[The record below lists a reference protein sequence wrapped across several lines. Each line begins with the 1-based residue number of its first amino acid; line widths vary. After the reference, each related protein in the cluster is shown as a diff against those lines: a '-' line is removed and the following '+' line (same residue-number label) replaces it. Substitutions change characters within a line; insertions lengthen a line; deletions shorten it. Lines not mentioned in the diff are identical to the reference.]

1 VDIGKRNCKACIMS
15 SDGSIAE
22 EIKYNNTL
30 HEAESFAYSI
40 VKKYGE
46 CVAVSESTAN
56 LWLKTYQAFEKYNI
70 VVS

>member
-1 VDIGKRNCKACIMS
+1 VDIGKRNCKACIMG

-46 CVAVSESTAN
+46 CVG
-56 LWLKTYQAFEKYNI
+56 I
-70 VVS
+70 